1 MKQIAYAFTAFILCL
16 MLASCFSSKKMMS
29 DGVRPYEMFDEP
41 GASPRRT
48 LLPNQWQ
55 KNRRSCERLFL

>member
-29 DGVRPYEMFDEP
+29 DGGEVTGQR
-41 GASPRRT
+41 GAR
-48 LLPNQWQ
+48 
-55 KNRRSCERLFL
+55 KNPHPTEW